1 MTIADTAR
9 GAKEAAR
16 RLAAVPSATK
26 DAALEAAAR
35 EIEARREEILAA
47 NARDLVRADA
57 EVAAGRMTRALR
69 RRLALDERKMQG
81 VVDGIRDVV
90 RLEDPT
96 GCVEYEMEL
105 DEGLVLRRVRCP
117 IGVLAV
123 IFEARPEVVPQIAA
137 LALKSGNAAILKGGS
152 EASESNR
159 TFHAAIVDAFAR
171 VPEIPAG
178 ALQLVETR
186 EEVRELL
193 TFDAWIDLVIPR
205 GSKALVRSIQEATR
219 IPVLGHTDG
228 ICHVYL
234 AASADPEKA
243 MKIVLDAKLDYP
255 AACNAMETLLVDEAC
270 AARIL
275 PPIARALADA
285 GVRVRGCPRA
295 RAIVPSMS
303 PASDADWDAEYLD
316 LILSVRVVDGLE
328 GAIEHIHRHGS
339 AHTEAIVTE
348 DPAEGEA
355 FLARVDASG
364 VYCNASTRFAD
375 GYRYGLGA
383 EVGISTNKT
392 HARGPVGLEGLTI
405 YKYELR
411 GAGHAAGDF
420 GPGKR
425 RFLHRRIR

>member
-1 MTIADTAR
+1 MTIEAMAR
-9 GAKEAAR
+9 GAKDAAR
-16 RLAAVPSATK
+16 RLAAVPTATK
-26 DAALEAAAR
+26 DAALEAMAR
-35 EIEARREEILAA
+35 GIEARRREILSA
-47 NARDLVRADA
+47 NARDLARADA
-57 EVAAGRMTRALR
+57 DVAAGRMTKPLR
-69 RRLALDERKMQG
+69 KRLALDDRKMQG
-81 VVDGIRDVV
+81 VVDGIRDVA

-96 GCVEYEMEL
+96 GRIEYEIEV
-105 DEGLVLRRVRCP
+105 DDGLILRRVRCP

-123 IFEARPEVVPQIAA
+123 IFEARPEVVPQIAS

-152 EASESNR
+152 EAAESNR
-159 TFHAAIVDAFAR
+159 AFHAAIVDALAQ
-171 VPEIPAG
+171 VPEFPAG
-178 ALQLVETR
+178 AIQLLETR
-186 EEVRELL
+186 EEIREILA
-193 TFDAWIDLVIPR
+193 FDAWIDLVIPR

-234 AASADPEKA
+234 AASADPAKA
-243 MKIVLDAKLDYP
+243 MKVVLDAKLDYP
-255 AACNAMETLLVDEAC
+255 AACNAMETLLVDSAC

-275 PPIARALADA
+275 PPIAKALADA
-285 GVRVRGCPRA
+285 GVELRGCPRA
-295 RAIVPSMS
+295 RAVVPPMA
-303 PASDADWDAEYLD
+303 PASDADWDTEYLD
-316 LILSVRVVDGLE
+316 LILSVRVVDGLDD
-328 GAIEHIHRHGS
+328 AIDHIHRHGS

-364 VYCNASTRFAD
+364 VYWNVSTRFAD

-405 YKYELR
+405 YKYVLR